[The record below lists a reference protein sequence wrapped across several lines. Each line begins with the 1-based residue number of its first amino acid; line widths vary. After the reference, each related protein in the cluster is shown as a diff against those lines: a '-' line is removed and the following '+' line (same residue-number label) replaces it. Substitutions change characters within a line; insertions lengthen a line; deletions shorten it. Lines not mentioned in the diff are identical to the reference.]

1 MESIKKASAQQHDFL
16 DFKSVLNASL
26 NAAGELV
33 SRPDITKMSGSG
45 NPEFYRFYAFKDQS
59 TGRCMKFFLLIC

>member
-33 SRPDITKMSGSG
+33 SRSRILPKWAAPATLNFIDFTRLKINLQEGVW
-45 NPEFYRFYAFKDQS
+45 
-59 TGRCMKFFLLIC
+59 KFFY